1 MTYVSAESV
10 EGGAVFMRSDLVM
23 TRYDEDGKA
32 ISISPLPKMMILDP
46 SFVIGVA
53 GDDPVGAMINL
64 LYMWDECETAEALRL
79 AIEADGDLRR
89 EYLLLDREGEVWRY
103 ANGEWRGPRPFGW
116 VGSGEARRYQNPDPF
131 DFNLSRE
138 SPEVQEAHAAWARE
152 RGFDEWA
159 IEEVLSGRAARMI
172 GPEIAQLNAMQR
184 AGPEVG
190 SFMIEA
196 RRIDGAFEFK
206 RQSILR
212 VFGSPVLSTD
222 EHVLRALL
230 GDWMQVS
237 HVTRS
242 GSGEFPASL
251 VIEFLGARITFIPCR
266 NRGYSHRIEF
276 LNPKEQPT
284 LGLSNV

>member
-103 ANGEWRGPRPFGW
+103 ANCLLYTSPSPRD
-116 VGSGEARRYQNPDPF
+116 R
-131 DFNLSRE
+131 
-138 SPEVQEAHAAWARE
+138 
-152 RGFDEWA
+152 
-159 IEEVLSGRAARMI
+159 
-172 GPEIAQLNAMQR
+172 
-184 AGPEVG
+184 
-190 SFMIEA
+190 
-196 RRIDGAFEFK
+196 
-206 RQSILR
+206 
-212 VFGSPVLSTD
+212 
-222 EHVLRALL
+222 
-230 GDWMQVS
+230 
-237 HVTRS
+237 TRS
-242 GSGEFPASL
+242 RMPSSA
-251 VIEFLGARITFIPCR
+251 
-266 NRGYSHRIEF
+266 
-276 LNPKEQPT
+276 
-284 LGLSNV
+284 